1 MSYIFKECEAKGKPT
16 KKIVELFDYI
26 KNFDKDI
33 RDYLESRNGG
43 EYIDY
48 KLFKIDAIHYCPE
61 SWEFCDLSEVE
72 KDFNIFKVAMVI
84 EITIKEGD
92 KYDLVLFYAIP
103 KENIMKKFHPSER
116 FTHYLREA
124 YLCFGI
130 ISKHDG
136 DNTLKIGSK
145 FHLQVPVE
153 NSDHS
158 KFFDHYMKFYL
169 GELIDRVTQTDEQN
183 QLMNDYITKLD
194 EEWKAKN
201 ENIHV

>member
-33 RDYLESRNGG
+33 RDFLESRNGG

-61 SWEFCDLSEVE
+61 SWEFCDFSEVE
-72 KDFNIFKVAMVI
+72 KDFDIFKIAMVI
-84 EITIKEGD
+84 EITIKEGE
-92 KYDLVLFYAIP
+92 KYDLVLFCATT
-103 KENIMKKFHPSER
+103 KHNFMKKIHPIER
-116 FTHYLREA
+116 FTHYLRDSSF
-124 YLCFGI
+124 CFGI
-130 ISKHDG
+130 IPKHDG
-136 DNTLKIGSK
+136 DNTLKIAGC
-145 FHLQVPVE
+145 FNLAHPIE

-158 KFFDHYMKFYL
+158 KFFDHYMEFYL

-183 QLMNDYITKLD
+183 QLRIDYVTKLD

-201 ENIHV
+201 EKD